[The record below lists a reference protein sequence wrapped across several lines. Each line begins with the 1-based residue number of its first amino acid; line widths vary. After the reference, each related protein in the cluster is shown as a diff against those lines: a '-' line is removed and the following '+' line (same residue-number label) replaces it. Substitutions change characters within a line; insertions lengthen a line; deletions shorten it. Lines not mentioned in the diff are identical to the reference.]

1 MIRIPPSNL
10 LNLNPDHIIP
20 KQTDTPMIVAG
31 IIRYIVKSYDA
42 SVSEIGEISAA
53 IPIESNGSGWL
64 GGVMVASAARWVVVG
79 GWVVVVVVVVVVVG
93 VV

>member
-10 LNLNPDHIIP
+10 LKLNPEHIIP
-20 KQTDTPMIVAG
+20 KQTDTPIIVAG

-53 IPIESNGSGWL
+53 IPIESNGS
-64 GGVMVASAARWVVVG
+64 VMLDPIKVPLATP
-79 GWVVVVVVVVVVVG
+79 
-93 VV
+93 